1 MGIIPPIWYNKLWKG
16 FTNMALYRLN
26 EDYNTSSAE
35 ALLEQFETF
44 VLCED
49 LQVEERDLDSLNKQQ
64 KEQEEQ
70 LEKYNKEITEK
81 EAQMKKLIDEKP
93 KSWLERKLESFKA
106 AIERFEEKHK
116 LTKDNKS
123 KGIIK
128 KILSVLTRIV
138 KWIND
143 KLLQAT
149 RWVGNKF
156 FKREEKLKAHEKKV
170 NNLDLNLK
178 LDKANRDNK
187 ASSLKSTKNMIEKAK
202 TNKKGK
208 TNDYIFTGKETKEE
222 FDKMMSDKNGRLV
235 FK

>member
-1 MGIIPPIWYNKLWKG
+1 MGITPIWYNKLLKG

-44 VLCED
+44 ALYEV

-64 KEQEEQ
+64 KEQQEQ
-70 LEKYNKEITEK
+70 LEKYNKELTEK
-81 EAQMKKLIDEKP
+81 EAQMKKLINEKP

-138 KWIND
+138 KWINE

-156 FKREEKLKAHEKKV
+156 FKREEKLKAHDRKV
-170 NNLDLNLK
+170 NNLDIHLSYAK
-178 LDKANRDNK
+178 LNRDIK
-187 ASSLKSTKNMIEKAK
+187 ARDLKSTKNMIEKAK
-202 TNKKGK
+202 TNGKGK
-208 TNDYIFTGKETKEE
+208 TNDYVFTGKETKEE

-235 FK
+235 FR

>member
-1 MGIIPPIWYNKLWKG
+1 
-16 FTNMALYRLN
+16 MALYRLN

-44 VLCED
+44 ALYEV

-64 KEQEEQ
+64 KEQQEQ
-70 LEKYNKEITEK
+70 LEKYDKELTEK
-81 EAQMKKLIDEKP
+81 EAQMKKLINEKP

-138 KWIND
+138 KWINE

-156 FKREEKLKAHEKKV
+156 FKREEKLKAHDRKV
-170 NNLDLNLK
+170 NNLDIHLSYAK
-178 LDKANRDNK
+178 LNRDSK
-187 ASSLKSTKNMIEKAK
+187 ARDLKSTKNMIEKAK
-202 TNKKGK
+202 TNGKGK
-208 TNDYIFTGKETKEE
+208 TNDYVFTGKETKEE
-222 FDKMMSDKNGRLV
+222 FDKMMTDKNGRLV
-235 FK
+235 F

>member
-1 MGIIPPIWYNKLWKG
+1 
-16 FTNMALYRLN
+16 
-26 EDYNTSSAE
+26 
-35 ALLEQFETF
+35 
-44 VLCED
+44 
-49 LQVEERDLDSLNKQQ
+49 
-64 KEQEEQ
+64 
-70 LEKYNKEITEK
+70 
-81 EAQMKKLIDEKP
+81 MKKLINEKP

-138 KWIND
+138 KWINE

-156 FKREEKLKAHEKKV
+156 FKREEKLKAHDRKV
-170 NNLDLNLK
+170 NNLNIHLDYAKVARDSKARDLE
-178 LDKANRDNK
+178 
-187 ASSLKSTKNMIEKAK
+187 STKNMIEKAK
-202 TNKKGK
+202 TNGKGK
-208 TNDYIFTGKETKEE
+208 TNDYVITGKETKEE

-235 FK
+235 FR

>member
-1 MGIIPPIWYNKLWKG
+1 
-16 FTNMALYRLN
+16 MALYRLN

-44 VLCED
+44 VLCEAIE
-49 LQVEERDLDSLNKQQ
+49 VVERDLDSLNKQQ

-106 AIERFEEKHK
+106 AIERFEAKYK
-116 LTKDNKS
+116 LTDDNKS

-178 LDKANRDNK
+178 WNKANRDNT
-187 ASSLKSTKNMIEKAK
+187 ASSLKSTKSMIEKAK

-208 TNDYIFTGKETKEE
+208 TNDYTFTGKETKEE

-235 FK
+235 F

>member
-1 MGIIPPIWYNKLWKG
+1 
-16 FTNMALYRLN
+16 MALYRLN
-26 EDYNTSSAE
+26 EDYSTSSAE

-49 LQVEERDLDSLNKQQ
+49 IGVKERDLDSLNKRQ

-70 LEKYNKEITEK
+70 LEKYNKELTEK
-81 EAQMKKLIDEKP
+81 ETQMKKLIDEKP

-106 AIERFEEKHK
+106 AIERFEEKYK
-116 LTKDNKS
+116 LTDDNKS

-138 KWIND
+138 KWINE

-156 FKREEKLKAHEKKV
+156 FKREEKLKDHENKIKRLDLDLKKTKV
-170 NNLDLNLK
+170 NRDLEASNLD
-178 LDKANRDNK
+178 
-187 ASSLKSTKNMIEKAK
+187 STKNMIEKAK
-202 TNKKGK
+202 TNDTGK

-222 FDKMMSDKNGRLV
+222 FSKKFHKMMKDKNGRPV
-235 FK
+235 F

>member
-1 MGIIPPIWYNKLWKG
+1 
-16 FTNMALYRLN
+16 MALYRLN

-44 VLCED
+44 ALCEA

-64 KEQEEQ
+64 KEQQEQ
-70 LEKYNKEITEK
+70 LEKYDKELTEK
-81 EAQMKKLIDEKP
+81 EAQMKKLINEKP

-138 KWIND
+138 KWINE

-156 FKREEKLKAHEKKV
+156 FKREEKLKAHDRKV
-170 NNLDLNLK
+170 NNLNIHLDYAKVARDSKARDLE
-178 LDKANRDNK
+178 
-187 ASSLKSTKNMIEKAK
+187 STKSMIEKAK
-202 TNKKGK
+202 TNGKGK
-208 TNDYIFTGKETKEE
+208 TNDYVFTGKETKEE

-235 FK
+235 FR

>member
-1 MGIIPPIWYNKLWKG
+1 
-16 FTNMALYRLN
+16 MALYRLN

-44 VLCED
+44 ALCEV

-64 KEQEEQ
+64 KEQQEQ
-70 LEKYNKEITEK
+70 LEKYDKELTEK
-81 EAQMKKLIDEKP
+81 EAQMKKLINEKP

-138 KWIND
+138 KWINE

-156 FKREEKLKAHEKKV
+156 FKREEKLKAHDRKINNQDIHLKFAKV
-170 NNLDLNLK
+170 ARDSKARDLE
-178 LDKANRDNK
+178 
-187 ASSLKSTKNMIEKAK
+187 STKNMIEKAK
-202 TNKKGK
+202 TNGKGK
-208 TNDYIFTGKETKEE
+208 TNDYVFTGKETKEE

-235 FK
+235 FR